1 MNRKCEYFSD
11 DNERRATI
19 EFIDNAYVTTLYEL
33 EDPVRKIEDRQHS
46 LQYWE
51 DCCENWV
58 MYWGDF
64 SK

>member
-1 MNRKCEYFSD
+1 MKRKCEYYSD
-11 DNERRATI
+11 DGNRYASI
-19 EFIDNAYVTTLYEL
+19 EFGIDSYITTLYEL
-33 EDPVRKIEDRQHS
+33 EDPVRKIEDKQHS
-46 LQYWE
+46 LQYWQ